1 MKMAH
6 TKKIGTAGRFGV
18 RYGKKDRQIVA
29 DIERVQKQSHICPNC
44 KMPYVKRV
52 AKGIWKCKK
61 CGYKFAGLAYYPS
74 AEALSQKR

>member
-29 DIERVQKQSHICPNC
+29 DIEKIQKQRHVCPNC
-44 KMPYVKRV
+44 KMSYVKRV

-61 CGYKFAGLAYYPS
+61 CGYKFAGLAYYPY
-74 AEALSQKR
+74 AEALSQKK